1 MTQKVCFHGLKS
13 ANRKMETDGGLCS
26 AGHTASIGNE
36 ASMFGFLIRHY
47 LGNLGHPRMELVPKN
62 ARLVAEMICRWQKK
76 AAHRSAP
83 LIFEYVLERLEDELL
98 KPWLLL
104 GEGSEG

>member
-1 MTQKVCFHGLKS
+1 
-13 ANRKMETDGGLCS
+13 
-26 AGHTASIGNE
+26 
-36 ASMFGFLIRHY
+36 
-47 LGNLGHPRMELVPKN
+47 MELVPKN